1 MADLT
6 CIGELLVDMIS
17 EEKVDLKNSEEFVKR
32 PGGAPANVAVAASR
46 MDADVEL
53 IASVGDDE
61 FGEFLVDK
69 IMNEDIEA
77 GNITRRDESTTLA
90 FASLDEGAEPH
101 FSFYREADK
110 YIEFQ
115 QLSDIDSEIL
125 HIGSLPLTNKQTA
138 DNIFDFL
145 ENTEASVSFDPNLRP
160 DLMTEGYRER
170 LDKMMKF
177 TDILFATEDEL
188 KKFGGL
194 ETLRKTVDEVLVTRG
209 AEGADHYTENEVVT
223 ADPPEKEPVDTTG
236 AGDAFTGAYL
246 AFRVNE
252 QMSRRRA
259 LELAVKSAAVSIT
272 DKGAMSALPHRE
284 DIE

>member
-17 EEKVDLKNSEEFVKR
+17 EEKGDLKNSEEFVKR

>member
-110 YIEFQ
+110 YIESQ